1 MKHGD
6 GVEVD
11 GLGNTIK
18 HVAQSVESSRY
29 NTINDLP
36 NEILIQV
43 FSNLDPIQ
51 LCSVRLVCKHWNYA
65 VLDKSTWIKS
75 FGLKFGTRLT
85 FPSVS
90 NSKLWILEYLYRL
103 QMYKKWKKA
112 IAIHKNYQLLNNEY
126 GLVDYALTNFAQDK
140 LLTFA
145 RISGDISM
153 CNLNNGKNQTFIPGN
168 YLLTQITCYAVNWT
182 YLLVGKL
189 HGELYLKNLITSTSS
204 GSNRSSLI
212 KFEDEENSRDDTIT
226 GCCLNYHFD
235 KRKESIDCISSSIKG
250 SLKCWN
256 LGGKLIKK
264 VELNEPIITVKSD
277 FKNYIIAQGQKKT
290 FIVHIR
296 TFEVVSIE
304 TGMSIEEFENSFVG
318 VDYGDSNVVICYES
332 TIKVVNFKSLG
343 NIRLKEVILPDDV
356 SILKSKFQTVPYNK
370 LHNRDPEIAGS
381 DGLMCANILSDD
393 TVIVWN
399 IRESA
404 TQIVPQCTI
413 TPIFNK
419 HHPAIPNDRTY
430 ATSIALNN
438 SVIAIG
444 GYNGFTNLY
453 NIFTGDFIREC
464 SIKFPK
470 RLSHMYQHIIPI
482 KDIQLNDSPTS
493 SNGIIICGDAIQYF
507 QFGEPK
513 QQPTSTAKKR
523 LNVGSSNKQVVHQ
536 NIKDEIDDYENLQ
549 EAKRRRE
556 LLFAKYN
563 GDKYDDNDDEL
574 SIAIAMSESFQNSNG
589 SKAESVDDDEDAQLK
604 LAIELSKSTETE
616 PVVNDDIEQIL
627 KLSLIDQ

>member
-1 MKHGD
+1 MEHSD
-6 GVEVD
+6 GIEVD

-18 HVAQSVESSRY
+18 NVTQSVESSKY
-29 NTINDLP
+29 ITINDLP

-51 LCSVRLVCKHWNYA
+51 LCSMRLVCRHWNHA
-65 VLDKSTWIKS
+65 VLDRSTWIKS

-103 QMYKKWKKA
+103 KMYKKWKKA
-112 IAIHKNYQLLNNEY
+112 IATHKNYQLLNNEY
-126 GLVDYALTNFAQDK
+126 GLVDFALTNFAQDK

-168 YLLTQITCYAVNWT
+168 HLLTQITCYSVNWT

-189 HGELYLKNLITSTSS
+189 NGELFLKNLITSTSS

-212 KFEDEENSRDDTIT
+212 QFEDEQGSRDDTIT

-235 KRKESIDCISSSIKG
+235 KRKESIDCISTTIKG

-256 LGGKLIKK
+256 LGGKLLKK
-264 VELNEPIITVKSD
+264 VKLDEPIIAVKSD
-277 FKNYIIAQGQKKT
+277 FKNYIIAQGQEKT
-290 FIVHIR
+290 FIVHFR
-296 TFEVVSIE
+296 TFEIISIDLGISLE
-304 TGMSIEEFENSFVG
+304 NFENSFVD
-318 VDYGDSNVVICYES
+318 VDYGDSNIVICYES
-332 TIKVVNFKSLG
+332 TIKVVNFKNLG
-343 NIRLKEVILPDDV
+343 NIRLKEVMLPSDV
-356 SILKSKFQTVPYNK
+356 SILESKFQTVPYNK
-370 LHNRDPEIAGS
+370 LHSRDSEIAGS

-399 IRESA
+399 IREPA

-430 ATSIALNN
+430 ATSIALN
-438 SVIAIG
+438 SSIIAIG

-453 NIFTGDFIREC
+453 NVFTGDYIREC

-470 RLSHMYQHIIPI
+470 RLSHMYLHTIPI
-482 KDIQLNDSPTS
+482 KDIQLNDSPTA

-507 QFGEPK
+507 QFGDPK
-513 QQPTSTAKKR
+513 QQSTTTAKKR
-523 LNVGSSNKQVVHQ
+523 LNVGPSNKQVVHQ

-549 EAKRRRE
+549 ESKRKRE

-563 GDKYDDNDDEL
+563 GDNYDDNDDEL
-574 SIAIAMSESFQNSNG
+574 SIAIAMSESFQNSSG
-589 SKAESVDDDEDAQLK
+589 SNVGSIENDEDAQLK

-616 PVVNDDIEQIL
+616 PVNDDDLEQIL
-627 KLSLIDQ
+627 RLSLIDQ